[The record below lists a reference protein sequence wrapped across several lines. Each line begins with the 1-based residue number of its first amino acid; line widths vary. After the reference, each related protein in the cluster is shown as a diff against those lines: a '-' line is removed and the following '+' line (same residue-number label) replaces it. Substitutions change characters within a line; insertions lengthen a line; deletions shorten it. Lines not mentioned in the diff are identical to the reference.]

1 MSFTE
6 AGAAQLPD
14 LVALRRQL
22 HADPEVGIELPR
34 TQALIVGALEGLGLE
49 ITLGKTTTSVV
60 AVLRGARP
68 GPTVLLRGDMDA
80 LPVEEL
86 TGLAYASTNG
96 AMHACGHDLHIA
108 GLVGAARLLAA
119 RREELAG
126 DVLFM
131 FQPGEEGHNGARLM
145 LDEGLLEATGD
156 KPVAAYAVHVQPGP
170 RGVFSSRPGAML
182 AGANWLGITV
192 NGLGGHASRPHAAID
207 PVPALME
214 IATALQTMATRKFDA
229 LDPIIVTVTML
240 KAGDAF
246 NVIPDKAALGA
257 TVRTLSKASTDKL
270 AIETKRLAENIA
282 LAHGC
287 TADVDF
293 RVAYPVTVNDPS
305 TTAAV
310 LDTLRSQFGTD
321 RVVQAE
327 NPVMASEDFSVV
339 LEAVPGTFIF
349 LACSPDGLEAEEFN
363 HSPRVVFDD
372 SVLGDQAAALAQL
385 AFSHLGVT
393 A

>member
-6 AGAAQLPD
+6 AGAALRPA
-14 LVALRRQL
+14 LVALRREL
-22 HADPEVGIELPR
+22 HADPEVGLELPR
-34 TQALIVGALEGLGLE
+34 TQARILAALEGLNLE
-49 ITLGKTTTSVV
+49 ITLGKSTTSVV
-60 AVLRGARP
+60 AVLHGARP
-68 GPTVLLRGDMDA
+68 GPTVLLRGDMDG

-86 TGLAYASTNG
+86 TGLEYAATNG
-96 AMHACGHDLHIA
+96 AMHACGHDLHVA

-119 RREELAG
+119 RRQELAG
-126 DVLFM
+126 NVLFM
-131 FQPGEEGHNGARLM
+131 FQPGEEGHGGARHM
-145 LDEGLLEATGD
+145 LAEGLLETTGD
-156 KPVAAYAVHVQPGP
+156 KPIAAYAVHVQPGP

-182 AGANWLGITV
+182 AGANGLGITV

-229 LDPIIVTVTML
+229 LDPIVVTVTLL
-240 KAGDAF
+240 KAGEVI

-257 TVRTLSKASTDKL
+257 TVRTLSKASTEKL
-270 AIETKRLAENIA
+270 AVETKRLAENIA

-287 TADVDF
+287 TAEVEF
-293 RVAYPVTVNDPS
+293 HVAYPVTVNDPG
-305 TTAAV
+305 TTAAA
-310 LDTLRSQFGTD
+310 LETLRNQFGSD

-339 LEAVPGTFIF
+339 LEEVPGTYIF
-349 LACSPDGLEAEEFN
+349 LACSPDGSDAQEFN
-363 HSPRVVFDD
+363 HSPRVIFDD

-385 AFSHLGVT
+385 AFSHLGTVN
-393 A
+393 

>member
-6 AGAAQLPD
+6 AGAALLPD

-22 HADPEVGIELPR
+22 HADPETGLDLPR
-34 TQALIVGALEGLGLE
+34 TQARIVAALEGLGLE
-49 ITLGKTTTSVV
+49 ITLGKSTTSVV
-60 AVLRGARP
+60 AVLRGSQP

-86 TGLAYASTNG
+86 TGLEYASTNG
-96 AMHACGHDLHIA
+96 AMHACGHDLHVA

-131 FQPGEEGHNGARLM
+131 FQPGEEGHDGARRM
-145 LDEGLLEATGD
+145 LAEGLLDTTGR

-170 RGVFSSRPGAML
+170 KGVFSSRPGAML
-182 AGANWLGITV
+182 AGANWLGVTV

-229 LDPIIVTVTML
+229 LDPIVLTVTML

-246 NVIPDKAALGA
+246 NVISDKAALGA

-270 AIETKRLAENIA
+270 AVETKRLAENIA

-287 TADVDF
+287 TADVEF
-293 RVAYPVTVNDPS
+293 FVGCPVTLNDPS
-305 TTAAV
+305 TTAAA
-310 LDTLRSQFGTD
+310 LDALRSQFGPG
-321 RVVQAE
+321 RVVLAE
-327 NPVMASEDFSVV
+327 NPAMASEDFSVV
-339 LEAVPGTFIF
+339 LEEVPGSFIF
-349 LACSPDGLEAEEFN
+349 LACSPDGSDTEEFN

-372 SVLGDQAAALAQL
+372 GVLGDQAAALAQL
-385 AFSHLGVT
+385 AFSHLGAT